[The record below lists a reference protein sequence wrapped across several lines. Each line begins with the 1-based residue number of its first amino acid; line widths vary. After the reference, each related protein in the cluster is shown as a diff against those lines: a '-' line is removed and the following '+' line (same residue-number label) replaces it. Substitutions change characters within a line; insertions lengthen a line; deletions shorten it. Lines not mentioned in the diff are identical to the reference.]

1 MARKLKLSE
10 DGKYALINEAGQAI
24 LDDGKDTP
32 LDHDALI
39 GKVKELS
46 DLRDKWE
53 RDEKPA
59 IAAKVA
65 FLERLGK
72 SPAEIEK
79 AVRTVESLGDEKL
92 AAAGKLDEVLKERL
106 EAGLKVLRDEN
117 ATLKAQVNDTQGKL
131 RHVTISRSFRDLDP
145 KIRENWTITGD
156 IAEAMFGGHVDDDGN
171 VYHDVDKKSRIYS
184 DAKPGEAATFEE
196 GIFKLLSVHPRAG
209 DIKKGVNGAGGG
221 APGGAKGQNNGAKV
235 MPRTQFTA
243 MTPAAQMEFI
253 SAGGDLT
260 E

>member
-1 MARKLKLSE
+1 MARKLKLTE
-10 DGKYALINEAGQAI
+10 DGKAALLNEAGQVMF
-24 LDDGKDTP
+24 DDGKDTP
-32 LDHDALI
+32 LDHDGLIDKFKALA
-39 GKVKELS
+39 
-46 DLRDKWE
+46 DARDKWE
-53 RDEKPA
+53 REEKPA
-59 IAAKVA
+59 LLAKVA
-65 FLERLGK
+65 VIERLGK

-92 AAAGKLDEVLKERL
+92 AAAGKLDEAVKERV
-106 EAGLKVLRDEN
+106 EAALKVIQGEN
-117 ATLKAQVNDTQGKL
+117 ATLKTQLADEQGK
-131 RHVTISRSFRDLDP
+131 RRAVTISRSFRDLDP

-171 VYHDVDKKSRIYS
+171 VYHDVEKKSRIYS

-196 GIFKLLSVHPRAG
+196 GIFKLLSGHPRAG